1 VGCHGVTVAG
11 VLGESNRLTDFE
23 KKLLIQTAVNE
34 VRQTNSASQQEQQHL
49 PFQLCVGVTHTGT
62 AATVALCEM
71 AVEIGVDAV
80 MVSPTKPDGGAQP
93 SDSDIYYLF
102 EQIATACPNTSI
114 VLQDLPSSSG
124 VYLSIEVLVRILSN
138 IPQVTTVKLESLPT
152 VSRLSALRTSLK
164 LLDVEYS
171 VLTGLGALYSGFD
184 LLVQSPSAST
194 PSDSGRVGSD
204 GFMTGFAFP
213 EVLLAM
219 NRYAQMKEYG
229 KVRQLYEKYLPLI
242 VLEQQPVEG
251 LAIRKELYRQRGLI
265 ESSHVRH
272 PGKKLSITLKR
283 VVQEQLELSFPSD
296 QVDIKDGIHESLL

>member
-1 VGCHGVTVAG
+1 
-11 VLGESNRLTDFE
+11 
-23 KKLLIQTAVNE
+23 
-34 VRQTNSASQQEQQHL
+34 
-49 PFQLCVGVTHTGT
+49 
-62 AATVALCEM
+62 
-71 AVEIGVDAV
+71 
-80 MVSPTKPDGGAQP
+80 
-93 SDSDIYYLF
+93 LF

-114 VLQDLPSSSG
+114 VLQDLPSSTG